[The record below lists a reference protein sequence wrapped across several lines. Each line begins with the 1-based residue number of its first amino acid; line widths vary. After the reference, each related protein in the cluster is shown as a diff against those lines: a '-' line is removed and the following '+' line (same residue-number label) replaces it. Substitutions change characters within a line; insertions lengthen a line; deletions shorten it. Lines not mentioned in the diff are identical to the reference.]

1 MMVNLLEI
9 VMARKP
15 VKSRGPKKGSKW
27 GLLPDQVSIRF
38 EAGVLDRMKAL
49 VPILQAETT
58 LRQGRPWSLA
68 KVLRFALDEGLD
80 AVEKRYGRKAR

>member
-1 MMVNLLEI
+1 MMANIEGI
-9 VMARKP
+9 DMARKATRT
-15 VKSRGPKKGSKW
+15 RGPKKGSKW

-38 EAGVLDRMKAL
+38 EAGVLGRMKAL
-49 VPILQAETT
+49 VPVFQAEST

-80 AVEKRYGRKAR
+80 AVERRYGRKA

>member
-1 MMVNLLEI
+1 
-9 VMARKP
+9 MARKAA
-15 VKSRGPKKGSKW
+15 KRRGPKKGSKW

-49 VPILQAETT
+49 VPVFQAEPT

-68 KVLRFALDEGLD
+68 KVLRFALDDGLD
-80 AVEKRYGRKAR
+80 ALEERYGRRAP